1 MATKK
6 RKSTV
11 RRAAS
16 RKKQAQQ
23 RLPAGL
29 GTLFAGLLLIVL
41 AFVQGDSVWRALHDV
56 LFGLFG
62 CGSFVLGAAVCCLAV
77 QYTRGEDL
85 LPKIFK
91 LVLGLIFASGTVIVF
106 SGIQPQGLSAFQ
118 MVAACYEN
126 GVSAWLGGGALGAV
140 LGGSLLLLCGR
151 PAANLI
157 MIVLALCVSL
167 YIFDRTPAEVWQW
180 LCAVFGGARARGA
193 ALAQQSAERRA
204 ERAAA
209 RAAETEDEPD
219 EGSEDEETEDE
230 PEDTGFR
237 LGLPD
242 WLSGIRS
249 WGHKVTEEME
259 AEDEGAAPQ
268 PAPAQPVAQP
278 EPEPPVITPVKVSA
292 PRPRAAFDVDLG
304 PDHTEVKEGG
314 SEPIE
319 PLIVGPGGTFGQDPL
334 RQARKPAPQPIVPDA
349 VETDAADFFAKPAE
363 PVHPAAES
371 FDTPVMTPVVPTIQ
385 PEAPAEP
392 SAPDAVEMPETAAIQ
407 PAVPQAP
414 ARVSAENA
422 VAMRSAPDA
431 DGWISITAEPVEE
444 KDISSLV
451 AAAMEKPAASEQA
464 AAQTPVEDAEPV
476 DTFQYQYPPIELFE
490 RSPDESD
497 PTAQDEL
504 KANAQKL
511 VDTLESFGV
520 RTRVLDI
527 SRGPAV
533 TRYEVQPMAGVKISR
548 ITSLADDIALN
559 LAVADVRMEAPIPG
573 KPAVGIEV
581 PNHKRQAVYI
591 RSVFESQSFLRM
603 SSPLGIAL
611 GKDIAGVA
619 QVADLCKM
627 PHLLIAGSTGSGK
640 SVCVNSII
648 MSLVF
653 RSSPEDVKLLLID
666 PKVVELAEYNGIPH
680 LLMPVVTEPKKAAGA
695 LGSAV
700 QEMERRYRMFAENN
714 VRDIKSFNKLA
725 AERPDLEKMPYIAI
739 VIDELADLMMVVGK
753 DVEDSICRIA
763 QKARAA
769 GMHLIVATQRP
780 SVDVITGLIKAN
792 IPSRIAFAVSSQ
804 VDSRTILDGA
814 GAEKL
819 LGQGDMLF
827 MPVGAP
833 KPTRIQGTFVRDEEI
848 SRVLDFIKSSAT
860 VQYDEAMIEA
870 MEKHAIQDGKKGSS
884 GADSDE
890 DSDSDPMF
898 KQAVEVVIDAGQA
911 STSLLQRR
919 CKLGYARA
927 ARIMDEME
935 QKGVIGPYEGAK
947 PRAVLISRQQWLEM
961 QMNQPE
967 E

>member
-6 RKSTV
+6 RKTTTRRST
-11 RRAAS
+11 S
-16 RKKQAQQ
+16 RKKRAEQ

-29 GTLFAGLLLIVL
+29 GTLFAGLLLVGL
-41 AFVQGDSVWRALHDV
+41 AFVEGDSVWKTLHQV

-77 QYTRGEDL
+77 LYTRGEDL
-85 LPKIFK
+85 LPHICK
-91 LVLGLIFASGTVIVF
+91 LALGLVFASGTVIVF
-106 SGIQPQGLSAFQ
+106 SDIQPQGLSAFQ
-118 MVAACYEN
+118 MVAACYQN
-126 GVSAWLGGGALGAV
+126 GYQAWLSGGALGAV
-140 LGGSLLLLCGR
+140 LGGNLLLLCGR
-151 PAANLI
+151 PAANFI
-157 MIVLALCVSL
+157 MLVLALCVSL
-167 YIFDRTPAEVWQW
+167 YIFDLTPAEVWQW
-180 LCAVFGGARARGA
+180 LCDVSGGVHAKGVAVYEQGA
-193 ALAQQSAERRA
+193 ARRAERRA
-204 ERAAA
+204 ERQAAQE
-209 RAAETEDEPD
+209 AADEYDETEDLEEYENEAEAEEP
-219 EGSEDEETEDE
+219 
-230 PEDTGFR
+230 FR

-242 WLSGIRS
+242 WMSGVLH
-249 WGHKVTEEME
+249 WGHKVTQELEQ
-259 AEDEGAAPQ
+259 APDSPAGAPD
-268 PAPAQPVAQP
+268 QPVQPQP
-278 EPEPPVITPVKVSA
+278 EPQAAPAVTPVRVRAS
-292 PRPRAAFDVDLG
+292 RPRAPFDVDLG
-304 PDHTEVKEGG
+304 PDSTEVKEGG

-319 PLIVGPGGTFGQDPL
+319 PFIPGPGGTFGMDPL
-334 RQARKPAPQPIVPDA
+334 RAAPKPTIRPIVPDA
-349 VETDAADFFAKPAE
+349 VETAAEDFFAKPE
-363 PVHPAAES
+363 ETPAAETTEQQPRPVPGNP
-371 FDTPVMTPVVPTIQ
+371 FDTPIARP
-385 PEAPAEP
+385 ADPAEP
-392 SAPDAVEMPETAAIQ
+392 AAAAAPIQ
-407 PAVPQAP
+407 PVMPTPQP
-414 ARVSAENA
+414 DQPTRVSAEH
-422 VAMRSAPDA
+422 AMAQRSDPDA

-444 KDISSLV
+444 KDINSLV

-464 AAQTPVEDAEPV
+464 AATAPAEEAEPV
-476 DTFQYQYPPIELFE
+476 DTYQYQYPPIELFE
-490 RSPDESD
+490 KSKEESD
-497 PTAQDEL
+497 PNAEDEL

-527 SRGPAV
+527 SRGPSV

-581 PNHKRQAVYI
+581 PNHKRSAVSI

-603 SSPLGIAL
+603 TSPLGIAL

-680 LLMPVVTEPKKAAGA
+680 LLMPVVTEPRKAAGA

-725 AERPDLEKMPYIAI
+725 VERPDLEKMPYIAI

-753 DVEDSICRIA
+753 DVEDSIC
-763 QKARAA
+763 
-769 GMHLIVATQRP
+769 
-780 SVDVITGLIKAN
+780 
-792 IPSRIAFAVSSQ
+792 RIAFAVSSQ

-898 KQAVEVVIDAGQA
+898 QQAVEVVIDAGQA

-935 QKGVIGPYEGAK
+935 MRGIIGPHEGAK

>member
-6 RKSTV
+6 RKSTA

-157 MIVLALCVSL
+157 MLVLALCVSL

-219 EGSEDEETEDE
+219 EGSEDEEAEDE

-278 EPEPPVITPVKVSA
+278 EPETPVITPVKVSA

-304 PDHTEVKEGG
+304 PAHTAVQEGG
-314 SEPIE
+314 SEPSE
-319 PLIVGPGGTFGQDPL
+319 PRIVGPGGTFGQDPL
-334 RQARKPAPQPIVPDA
+334 RPARKPAPQPIVPDA

-392 SAPDAVEMPETAAIQ
+392 STPDAVEMPETAAIQ
-407 PAVPQAP
+407 PAVPAAQGH
-414 ARVSAENA
+414 VSAENA

-581 PNHKRQAVYI
+581 PNHKKTPVYI

-603 SSPLGIAL
+603 TSPLGIAL

-648 MSLVF
+648 MSLLF

-680 LLMPVVTEPKKAAGA
+680 LLMPVVTEPRKAAGA

-700 QEMERRYRMFAENN
+700 QEMERRYRLFAENN

-725 AERPDLEKMPYIAI
+725 AEQPELEKMPYIAI
-739 VIDELADLMMVVGK
+739 IIDELADLMMVVGK

>member
-1 MATKK
+1 MSGAGVDTTQGGVF
-6 RKSTV
+6 TV
-11 RRAAS
+11 TCMVTDADGNTTTLALTDTLIDPNAPPLVERQEDPSPPVGPAFDPLKPVPKPIIKEDPETGKTHAYVYETITEAVGDPAAYGG
-16 RKKQAQQ
+16 RLTGGVAQQ
-23 RLPAGL
+23 IFAGRYGFVSQQGDDTLTLSPIAVTREGVDVAAAGYDTRYPGSCIISQTATDSRGNKTTVYLQYTFLPAGSPPW
-29 GTLFAGLLLIVL
+29 V
-41 AFVQGDSVWRALHDV
+41 DYDPSD
-56 LFGLFG
+56 
-62 CGSFVLGAAVCCLAV
+62 
-77 QYTRGEDL
+77 
-85 LPKIFK
+85 P
-91 LVLGLIFASGTVIVF
+91 TV
-106 SGIQPQGLSAFQ
+106 
-118 MVAACYEN
+118 
-126 GVSAWLGGGALGAV
+126 
-140 LGGSLLLLCGR
+140 
-151 PAANLI
+151 
-157 MIVLALCVSL
+157 
-167 YIFDRTPAEVWQW
+167 
-180 LCAVFGGARARGA
+180 
-193 ALAQQSAERRA
+193 
-204 ERAAA
+204 
-209 RAAETEDEPD
+209 EP
-219 EGSEDEETEDE
+219 GSELEE
-230 PEDTGFR
+230 PE
-237 LGLPD
+237 
-242 WLSGIRS
+242 
-249 WGHKVTEEME
+249 V
-259 AEDEGAAPQ
+259 
-268 PAPAQPVAQP
+268 
-278 EPEPPVITPVKVSA
+278 
-292 PRPRAAFDVDLG
+292 
-304 PDHTEVKEGG
+304 
-314 SEPIE
+314 
-319 PLIVGPGGTFGQDPL
+319 
-334 RQARKPAPQPIVPDA
+334 
-349 VETDAADFFAKPAE
+349 VE
-363 PVHPAAES
+363 
-371 FDTPVMTPVVPTIQ
+371 
-385 PEAPAEP
+385 
-392 SAPDAVEMPETAAIQ
+392 
-407 PAVPQAP
+407 
-414 ARVSAENA
+414 
-422 VAMRSAPDA
+422 
-431 DGWISITAEPVEE
+431 
-444 KDISSLV
+444 
-451 AAAMEKPAASEQA
+451 
-464 AAQTPVEDAEPV
+464 
-476 DTFQYQYPPIELFE
+476 TFQYQYPSIELFE
-490 RSPDESD
+490 KSAEEGD
-497 PTAQDEL
+497 PGAQDEL

-527 SRGPAV
+527 SRGPSV

-581 PNHKRQAVYI
+581 PNHKKTAVSI
-591 RSVFESQSFLRM
+591 RSIFESQSFLRM
-603 SSPLGIAL
+603 TSPLGIAL

-619 QVADLCKM
+619 QVTDLCKM

-648 MSLVF
+648 MSLLF

-680 LLMPVVTEPKKAAGA
+680 LLMPVVTEPRKAAGA

-700 QEMERRYRMFAENN
+700 QEMERRYRLFAENN

-725 AERPDLEKMPYIAI
+725 AEQPELEKMPYIAI
-739 VIDELADLMMVVGK
+739 IIDELADLMMVVGK

-870 MEKHAIQDGKKGSS
+870 MEKHAIQDGKKGGG
-884 GADSDE
+884 GADAEE
-890 DSDSDPMF
+890 DAGSDPMF
-898 KQAVEVVIDAGQA
+898 KQAVDVVIDAGQA

-935 QKGVIGPYEGAK
+935 QKSIIGPYEGAK

>member
-6 RKSTV
+6 RKSTA

-29 GTLFAGLLLIVL
+29 GTLFAGLLLVVL

-118 MVAACYEN
+118 MAAACYEN

-157 MIVLALCVSL
+157 MLVLALCVSL

-209 RAAETEDEPD
+209 RAAEAEDEPD

-278 EPEPPVITPVKVSA
+278 EPETPVITPVKASA

-334 RQARKPAPQPIVPDA
+334 RPARKPAPQPIVPDA

-371 FDTPVMTPVVPTIQ
+371 FDTPVMTPVMPTIQ

-407 PAVPQAP
+407 PAVPAAQGH
-414 ARVSAENA
+414 VSAENA

-961 QMNQPE
+961 QMNQPDE
-967 E
+967 

>member
-157 MIVLALCVSL
+157 MLVLALCVSL

-219 EGSEDEETEDE
+219 EGSEDEEAEDE
-230 PEDTGFR
+230 SEDTGFR

-334 RQARKPAPQPIVPDA
+334 RPARKPAPQPIVPDA

-407 PAVPQAP
+407 PAVPAAQGH
-414 ARVSAENA
+414 VSAENA

-581 PNHKRQAVYI
+581 PNHKKTPVYI

-603 SSPLGIAL
+603 TSPLGIAL

-648 MSLVF
+648 MSLLF

-680 LLMPVVTEPKKAAGA
+680 LLMPVVTEPRKAAGA

-700 QEMERRYRMFAENN
+700 QEMERRYRLFAENN

-725 AERPDLEKMPYIAI
+725 AEQPELEKMPYIAI
-739 VIDELADLMMVVGK
+739 IIDELADLMMVVGK

-961 QMNQPE
+961 QMNQPDE
-967 E
+967 

>member
-6 RKSTV
+6 RKSTA

-62 CGSFVLGAAVCCLAV
+62 CGSFALGAAVCCLAV

-91 LVLGLIFASGTVIVF
+91 LVLGLIFANGTVIVF

-157 MIVLALCVSL
+157 MLVLALCVSL

-219 EGSEDEETEDE
+219 EGSEDEEAEDE
-230 PEDTGFR
+230 SEDTGFR

-334 RQARKPAPQPIVPDA
+334 RPARKPAPQPIVPDA

-935 QKGVIGPYEGAK
+935 MRGIIGPHEGAK

>member
-6 RKSTV
+6 RKSTA

-118 MVAACYEN
+118 MAAACYEN

-157 MIVLALCVSL
+157 MLVLALCVSL

-209 RAAETEDEPD
+209 RAAEAEDEPD
-219 EGSEDEETEDE
+219 EGSEDEEAEDE

-278 EPEPPVITPVKVSA
+278 EPETPVITPVKVSA

-334 RQARKPAPQPIVPDA
+334 RPARKPAPQPIVPDA

-407 PAVPQAP
+407 PAVPAAQGH
-414 ARVSAENA
+414 VSAENA

-680 LLMPVVTEPKKAAGA
+680 LLMPVVTEPRKAAGA

-700 QEMERRYRMFAENN
+700 QEMERRYRLFAENN

-725 AERPDLEKMPYIAI
+725 AEQPELEKMPYIAI
-739 VIDELADLMMVVGK
+739 IIDELADLMMVVGK

-898 KQAVEVVIDAGQA
+898 QQAVEVVIDAGQA

-935 QKGVIGPYEGAK
+935 MRGIIGPHEGAK

>member
-6 RKSTV
+6 RKSTA

-29 GTLFAGLLLIVL
+29 GTLFAGLLLVVL

-157 MIVLALCVSL
+157 MLVLALCVSL

-278 EPEPPVITPVKVSA
+278 EPETPVITPVKVSA

-334 RQARKPAPQPIVPDA
+334 RPARKPAPQPIVPDA

-581 PNHKRQAVYI
+581 PNHKKTAVSI
-591 RSVFESQSFLRM
+591 RSIFESQSFLRM
-603 SSPLGIAL
+603 TSPLGIAL

-619 QVADLCKM
+619 QVTDLCKM

-648 MSLVF
+648 MSLLF

-680 LLMPVVTEPKKAAGA
+680 LLMPVVTEPRKAAGA

-700 QEMERRYRMFAENN
+700 QEMERRYRLFAENN

-725 AERPDLEKMPYIAI
+725 AEQPELEKMPYIAI
-739 VIDELADLMMVVGK
+739 IIDELADLMMVVGK

-870 MEKHAIQDGKKGSS
+870 MEKHAIQDGKKGGG
-884 GADSDE
+884 GADAEE
-890 DSDSDPMF
+890 DAGSDPMF
-898 KQAVEVVIDAGQA
+898 KQAVDVVIDAGQA

>member
-6 RKSTV
+6 RKSTA
-11 RRAAS
+11 RRASS
-16 RKKQAQQ
+16 RKKRAEQ

-29 GTLFAGLLLIVL
+29 GTLFAGLLLVVL

-85 LPKIFK
+85 IPKIFK
-91 LVLGLIFASGTVIVF
+91 LVLGLVFASGTVIVF
-106 SGIQPQGLSAFQ
+106 SGLQTQGLSAFQ
-118 MVAACYEN
+118 MVAACYRN
-126 GVSAWLGGGALGAV
+126 GVDAWLGGGALGAL
-140 LGGSLLLLCGR
+140 LGGNLLLLCGR

-157 MIVLALCVSL
+157 MLVLALCASL
-167 YIFDRTPAEVWQW
+167 YIFDLTPAEVWQW
-180 LCAVFGGARARGA
+180 LCGAFGGVHAKGA
-193 ALAQQSAERRA
+193 AIAQRSAERRA

-209 RAAETEDEPD
+209 RAELEAEEELDEP
-219 EGSEDEETEDE
+219 EEEETEEEE
-230 PEDTGFR
+230 PETPAFH
-237 LGLPD
+237 LGIPD
-242 WLSGIRS
+242 WLSGVRN
-249 WGHKVTEEME
+249 WGHKVTEELE
-259 AEDEGAAPQ
+259 AQEPAAQSEAQAAQQ
-268 PAPAQPVAQP
+268 PLAQP
-278 EPEPPVITPVKVSA
+278 EPAAPAITPVKVSTS
-292 PRPRAAFDVDLG
+292 RPRASFDVDLG
-304 PDHTEVKEGG
+304 PDPSEVKAGG

-319 PLIVGPGGTFGQDPL
+319 PLIVGPGGTFGQNPL
-334 RQARKPAPQPIVPDA
+334 RPEPKPAPQPIVQDP
-349 VETDAADFFAKPAE
+349 VITDAADFFTKPE
-363 PVHPAAES
+363 P
-371 FDTPVMTPVVPTIQ
+371 PVQ
-385 PEAPAEP
+385 PETQPVSVSQEIPAVP
-392 SAPDAVEMPETAAIQ
+392 IQ
-407 PAVPQAP
+407 PAVPA

-422 VAMRSAPDA
+422 VAVRGEPDA
-431 DGWISITAEPVEE
+431 DGWISITAEPVDE
-444 KDISSLV
+444 KEINTLV

-464 AAQTPVEDAEPV
+464 AAAAPAEEAEPV
-476 DTFQYQYPPIELFE
+476 DVFQYKYPPIELFE
-490 RSPDESD
+490 RSPEEAD
-497 PTAQDEL
+497 TAAQDEL
-504 KANAQKL
+504 QANARKL

-520 RTRVLDI
+520 HTKMRDI

-533 TRYEVQPMAGVKISR
+533 TRYELQPMAGVKISR

-573 KPAVGIEV
+573 KAAVGIEV
-581 PNHKRQAVYI
+581 PNRKRQAVNI
-591 RSVFESQSFLRM
+591 RSVFESQSFQRM
-603 SSPLGIAL
+603 TSPLGIAL
-611 GKDIAGVA
+611 GKDIAGTA

-700 QEMERRYRMFAENN
+700 QEMERRYRLFAENN
-714 VRDIKSFNKLA
+714 VRDIKSFNRLA
-725 AERPDLEKMPYIAI
+725 AESPDLEKMPYIAI
-739 VIDELADLMMVVGK
+739 IIDELADLMMVVGK

-804 VDSRTILDGA
+804 VDSRTILDGS

-870 MEKHAIQDGKKGSS
+870 MEKHTIQDGKKGGS
-884 GADSDE
+884 GADADDE
-890 DSDSDPMF
+890 TDTDPMYN
-898 KQAVEVVIDAGQA
+898 QAVEVVIDAGQA

-935 QKGVIGPYEGAK
+935 MRGIIGPHEGAK

>member
-1 MATKK
+1 M
-6 RKSTV
+6 
-11 RRAAS
+11 
-16 RKKQAQQ
+16 
-23 RLPAGL
+23 PAGL
-29 GTLFAGLLLIVL
+29 GTLFVGLLLIVL
-41 AFVQGDSVWRALHDV
+41 AFVEGDSVWKNAHQI

-62 CGSFVLGAAVCCLAV
+62 CGSFVLGAAVCYLAIL
-77 QYTRGEDL
+77 YTRGQDL
-85 LPKIFK
+85 LMQVFK
-91 LVLGLIFASGTVIVF
+91 LLLGLIFASGTVIVF
-106 SGIQPQGLSAFQ
+106 SDIPADLTAAQ
-118 MVAACYEN
+118 MIAACYQN
-126 GVSAWLGGGALGAV
+126 GANAWLGGGV
-140 LGGSLLLLCGR
+140 LGTLLGGNLLLLCGR
-151 PAANLI
+151 PAANLV
-157 MIVLALCVSL
+157 MAVLALCASL
-167 YIFDRTPAEVWQW
+167 YIFDITPAECWQW
-180 LCAVFGGARARGA
+180 LCNVGGGVHEKGVAVYEQNA
-193 ALAQQSAERRA
+193 ARRA
-204 ERAAA
+204 ERLAA
-209 RAAETEDEPD
+209 RQAEEEYCTEEPAGD
-219 EGSEDEETEDE
+219 YDDNFDEEDV
-230 PEDTGFR
+230 PG
-237 LGLPD
+237 GIPVPG
-242 WLSGIRS
+242 WLSGVFS
-249 WGHKVTEEME
+249 WGHKVTKEME
-259 AEDEGAAPQ
+259 GEAEPAPVDDSLGYEPPAPVEPE
-268 PAPAQPVAQP
+268 PAPARPAP
-278 EPEPPVITPVKVSA
+278 AFEPVKVTSNH
-292 PRPRAAFDVDLG
+292 PRAAFDIDLG
-304 PDHTEVKEGG
+304 PDTSVSEGG

-334 RQARKPAPQPIVPDA
+334 RSAPKPTPPPIVADPVVTA
-349 VETDAADFFAKPAE
+349 AADFFAKDAPQPEEPAPA
-363 PVHPAAES
+363 PV
-371 FDTPVMTPVVPTIQ
+371 FDTSIVQPTAPVVQPQ
-385 PEAPAEP
+385 MPQPPEA
-392 SAPDAVEMPETAAIQ
+392 APIQ
-407 PAVPQAP
+407 PAVP
-414 ARVSAENA
+414 RVSAENA
-422 VAMRSAPDA
+422 VAFRSAPDE

-444 KDISSLV
+444 KDINSLV
-451 AAAMEKPAASEQA
+451 AAAMEKPAVSEQA
-464 AAQTPVEDAEPV
+464 AATAPTEEAEPV
-476 DTFQYQYPPIELFE
+476 DSYEYQYPPIELFE
-490 RSPDESD
+490 KSQEESD
-497 PTAQDEL
+497 PGAQEEL

-527 SRGPAV
+527 SRGPSV
-533 TRYEVQPMAGVKISR
+533 TRYELQPMAGVKISR

-581 PNHKRQAVYI
+581 PNHKKTPVYI
-591 RSVFESQSFLRM
+591 RSIFESQSFLRM
-603 SSPLGIAL
+603 TSPLGIAL

-619 QVADLCKM
+619 QVTDLCKM

-648 MSLVF
+648 MSLLF

-680 LLMPVVTEPKKAAGA
+680 LLMPVVTEPRKAAGA

-700 QEMERRYRMFAENN
+700 QEMERRYRLFAENN

-725 AERPDLEKMPYIAI
+725 AEQPELEKMPYIAI
-739 VIDELADLMMVVGK
+739 IIDELADLMMVVGK

-833 KPTRIQGTFVRDEEI
+833 KPTRIQGTFVRDEES

-870 MEKHAIQDGKKGSS
+870 MEKHAIQDGKKGGG
-884 GADSDE
+884 GADAEE
-890 DSDSDPMF
+890 DAGSDPMF
-898 KQAVEVVIDAGQA
+898 KQAVDVVIDAGQA

-935 QKGVIGPYEGAK
+935 QKSIIGPYEGAK

>member
-6 RKSTV
+6 RKSTA

-29 GTLFAGLLLIVL
+29 GTLFAGLLLVVL

-157 MIVLALCVSL
+157 MLVLALCVSL

-219 EGSEDEETEDE
+219 EGSEDEEAEDE
-230 PEDTGFR
+230 PEDVGFR

-278 EPEPPVITPVKVSA
+278 EPETPVITPVKVSA

-334 RQARKPAPQPIVPDA
+334 RPARKPAPQPIVPDA

-407 PAVPQAP
+407 PAVPAAQGH
-414 ARVSAENA
+414 VSAENA

-884 GADSDE
+884 SADSDE

-961 QMNQPE
+961 QMNQPDE
-967 E
+967 

>member
-6 RKSTV
+6 RKSTA

-29 GTLFAGLLLIVL
+29 GTLFAGLLLVVL

-118 MVAACYEN
+118 MAAACYEN

-157 MIVLALCVSL
+157 MLVLALCVSL

-219 EGSEDEETEDE
+219 EGSEDEEAEDE
-230 PEDTGFR
+230 PEDAGFR

-278 EPEPPVITPVKVSA
+278 EPETPVITPVKVSA

-334 RQARKPAPQPIVPDA
+334 RPARKPAPQPIVPDA

-407 PAVPQAP
+407 PAVPAAQGH
-414 ARVSAENA
+414 VSAENA

-680 LLMPVVTEPKKAAGA
+680 LLMPVVTEPRKAAGA

-700 QEMERRYRMFAENN
+700 QEMERRYHLFAENN

-725 AERPDLEKMPYIAI
+725 ASRPDLEKMPYIAI
-739 VIDELADLMMVVGK
+739 IIDELADLMMVVGK

-884 GADSDE
+884 SADSDE

-961 QMNQPE
+961 QMNQPDE
-967 E
+967 

>member
-6 RKSTV
+6 RKSTA

-29 GTLFAGLLLIVL
+29 GTLFAGLLLVVL

-118 MVAACYEN
+118 MAAACYEN

-157 MIVLALCVSL
+157 MLVLALCVSL

-209 RAAETEDEPD
+209 RAAEAEDEPD
-219 EGSEDEETEDE
+219 EGSEDEEAEDE
-230 PEDTGFR
+230 PEDVGFR

-278 EPEPPVITPVKVSA
+278 EPETPVITPVKVSA

-334 RQARKPAPQPIVPDA
+334 RPARKPAPQPIVPDA

-407 PAVPQAP
+407 PAVPAAQGH
-414 ARVSAENA
+414 VSAENA

-680 LLMPVVTEPKKAAGA
+680 LLMPVVTEPRKAAGA

-700 QEMERRYRMFAENN
+700 QEMERRYRLFAENN

-725 AERPDLEKMPYIAI
+725 AEQPELEKMPYIAI
-739 VIDELADLMMVVGK
+739 IIDELADLMMVVGK

-961 QMNQPE
+961 QMNQPDE
-967 E
+967 

>member
-6 RKSTV
+6 RKSTA
-11 RRAAS
+11 RRASS
-16 RKKQAQQ
+16 RKKRAEQ

-29 GTLFAGLLLIVL
+29 GTLFAGLLLVVL

-85 LPKIFK
+85 IPKIFK
-91 LVLGLIFASGTVIVF
+91 LVLGLVFASGTVIVF
-106 SGIQPQGLSAFQ
+106 SGLQTQGLSAFQ
-118 MVAACYEN
+118 MVAACYRN
-126 GVSAWLGGGALGAV
+126 GVDAWLGGGALGAL
-140 LGGSLLLLCGR
+140 LGGNLLLLCGR

-157 MIVLALCVSL
+157 MLVLALCASL
-167 YIFDRTPAEVWQW
+167 YIFDLTPAEVWQW
-180 LCAVFGGARARGA
+180 LCGAFGGVHAKGA
-193 ALAQQSAERRA
+193 AIAQRSAERRA

-209 RAAETEDEPD
+209 RAELEAEEELDEP
-219 EGSEDEETEDE
+219 EEEETEEEE
-230 PEDTGFR
+230 PETPAFH
-237 LGLPD
+237 LGIPD
-242 WLSGIRS
+242 WLSGVRN
-249 WGHKVTEEME
+249 WGHKVTEELE
-259 AEDEGAAPQ
+259 AQEPAAQSEAQAAQQ
-268 PAPAQPVAQP
+268 PLAQP
-278 EPEPPVITPVKVSA
+278 EPAAPAITPVKVSTS
-292 PRPRAAFDVDLG
+292 RPRASFDVDLG
-304 PDHTEVKEGG
+304 PDPSEVKAGG

-319 PLIVGPGGTFGQDPL
+319 PLIVGPGGTFGQNPL
-334 RQARKPAPQPIVPDA
+334 RPEPKPAPQPIVQDP
-349 VETDAADFFAKPAE
+349 VITDAADFFTKPE
-363 PVHPAAES
+363 P
-371 FDTPVMTPVVPTIQ
+371 PVQ
-385 PEAPAEP
+385 PETQPVSVSQEIPAVP
-392 SAPDAVEMPETAAIQ
+392 IQ
-407 PAVPQAP
+407 PAVPA

-422 VAMRSAPDA
+422 VAMRGEPDA
-431 DGWISITAEPVEE
+431 DGWISITTEPVDE
-444 KDISSLV
+444 KEINTLV

-464 AAQTPVEDAEPV
+464 AAAAPAEEAEPV
-476 DTFQYQYPPIELFE
+476 DVFQYKYPPIELFE
-490 RSPDESD
+490 RSPEEAD
-497 PTAQDEL
+497 TAAQDEL
-504 KANAQKL
+504 QANARKL

-520 RTRVLDI
+520 HTKMRDI

-533 TRYEVQPMAGVKISR
+533 TRYELQPMAGVKISR

-573 KPAVGIEV
+573 KAAVGIEV
-581 PNHKRQAVYI
+581 PNRKRQAVNI
-591 RSVFESQSFLRM
+591 RSVFESQSFQRM
-603 SSPLGIAL
+603 TSPLGIAL
-611 GKDIAGVA
+611 GKDIAGTA

-700 QEMERRYRMFAENN
+700 QEMERRYRLFAENN
-714 VRDIKSFNKLA
+714 VRDIKSFNRLA
-725 AERPDLEKMPYIAI
+725 AESPDLEKMPYIAI
-739 VIDELADLMMVVGK
+739 IIDELADLMMVVGK

-804 VDSRTILDGA
+804 VDSRTILDGS

-870 MEKHAIQDGKKGSS
+870 MEKHTIQDGKKGGS
-884 GADSDE
+884 GADADDE
-890 DSDSDPMF
+890 TDTDPMYN
-898 KQAVEVVIDAGQA
+898 QAVEVVIDAGQA

-935 QKGVIGPYEGAK
+935 QNGIIGPSEGAK

-961 QMNQPE
+961 QMNRPDE
-967 E
+967 G

>member
-1 MATKK
+1 M
-6 RKSTV
+6 
-11 RRAAS
+11 
-16 RKKQAQQ
+16 
-23 RLPAGL
+23 PAGL

-41 AFVQGDSVWRALHDV
+41 AFVEGNSVWKSLHEV

-62 CGSFVLGAAVCCLAV
+62 CGSFVLGAAVCYLAI

-85 LPKIFK
+85 LGQVFK
-91 LVLGLIFASGTVIVF
+91 LLLGLIFASGTVIVF
-106 SGIQPQGLSAFQ
+106 SDIPADIPAAR
-118 MVAACYEN
+118 MVAECYQN
-126 GVSAWLGGGALGAV
+126 GVTAWLGGGALGAL
-140 LGGSLLLLCGR
+140 LGGNLLLLCGR
-151 PAANLI
+151 PAANLV
-157 MIVLALCVSL
+157 MVVLALCASL
-167 YIFDRTPAEVWQW
+167 YIFDITPAELWQW
-180 LCAVFGGARARGA
+180 VCELGGGVHEKGVAVYEQNA
-193 ALAQQSAERRA
+193 ARRA

-209 RAAETEDEPD
+209 RQAEEEAAALEAGE
-219 EGSEDEETEDE
+219 E
-230 PEDTGFR
+230 PEASDDAEDPSGFAAP
-237 LGLPD
+237 G
-242 WLSGIRS
+242 WLSGVFS
-249 WGHKVTEEME
+249 WGHKVTKELEGE
-259 AEDEGAAPQ
+259 AEPEPVDDSLGYEEPAPAPAPTPAAPQ
-268 PAPAQPVAQP
+268 EAPAF
-278 EPEPPVITPVKVSA
+278 TPVQVGT
-292 PRPRAAFDVDLG
+292 PHPRASFDIDLG
-304 PDHTEVKEGG
+304 PDSTPVVEGG

-319 PLIVGPGGTFGQDPL
+319 PFIVGPGGTFGQDPL
-334 RQARKPAPQPIVPDA
+334 RKAAPRAIVKPVVPDA
-349 VETDAADFFAKPAE
+349 VETAAEDFFAKPEE
-363 PVHPAAES
+363 PVQTVA
-371 FDTPVMTPVVPTIQ
+371 
-385 PEAPAEP
+385 PEAPAPVVTPGIPVQPEAAEQSEAEGPDSIFRTPTLPTTDEP
-392 SAPDAVEMPETAAIQ
+392 S
-407 PAVPQAP
+407 VPV
-414 ARVSAENA
+414 RVMADN
-422 VAMRSAPDA
+422 VMAMRSAPDE
-431 DGWISITAEPVEE
+431 DGWISITSEPVEE
-444 KDISSLV
+444 KDINTLV
-451 AAAMEKPAASEQA
+451 AAAMEKPAVGEQA
-464 AAQTPVEDAEPV
+464 AATAPAEEPEAAESY
-476 DTFQYQYPPIELFE
+476 QYQYPGIDLFE
-490 RSPDESD
+490 KAPEESD
-497 PTAQDEL
+497 PNAQDEL

-527 SRGPAV
+527 SRGPSV

-581 PNHKRQAVYI
+581 PNHKKTAVSI
-591 RSVFESQSFLRM
+591 RSIFESQSFLRM
-603 SSPLGIAL
+603 TSPLGIAL

-619 QVADLCKM
+619 QVTDLCKM

-648 MSLVF
+648 MSLLF
-653 RSSPEDVKLLLID
+653 RSSPEDVKLILID

-680 LLMPVVTEPKKAAGA
+680 LLMPVVTEPRKAAGA

-700 QEMERRYRMFAENN
+700 QEMERRYRLFAENN

-725 AERPDLEKMPYIAI
+725 ATDPMLEKMPYIAI
-739 VIDELADLMMVVGK
+739 IIDELADLMMVVGK

-819 LGQGDMLF
+819 LGMGDMLF

-833 KPTRIQGTFVRDEEI
+833 KPIRIQGTFVRDEEI
-848 SRVLDFIKSSAT
+848 SRVLDFIKQSAT

-870 MEKHAIQDGKKGSS
+870 MEKHAIMDGKKGASS
-884 GADSDE
+884 ADADE
-890 DSDSDPMF
+890 ETGSDPML

-935 QKGVIGPYEGAK
+935 QKGIIGPYEGAK

-961 QMNQPE
+961 QMNQPDE
-967 E
+967 A

>member
-6 RKSTV
+6 RKSTA

-29 GTLFAGLLLIVL
+29 GTLFAGLLLVVL

-118 MVAACYEN
+118 MAAACYEN

-157 MIVLALCVSL
+157 MLVLALCVSL

-209 RAAETEDEPD
+209 RAAEAEDEPD
-219 EGSEDEETEDE
+219 EGSEDEEAEDE

-268 PAPAQPVAQP
+268 PAPAQPVAQS
-278 EPEPPVITPVKVSA
+278 EPETPVITPVKVSA

-334 RQARKPAPQPIVPDA
+334 RPARKPAPQPIVPDA

-407 PAVPQAP
+407 PAVPAAQGH
-414 ARVSAENA
+414 VSAENA

-961 QMNQPE
+961 QMNQPDE
-967 E
+967 

>member
-1 MATKK
+1 M
-6 RKSTV
+6 
-11 RRAAS
+11 
-16 RKKQAQQ
+16 
-23 RLPAGL
+23 PAGL

-41 AFVQGDSVWRALHDV
+41 AFVEGSSVWKSLHEV

-62 CGSFVLGAAVCCLAV
+62 CGSFVLGAAVCYLAIL
-77 QYTRGEDL
+77 YTRGEDL
-85 LPKIFK
+85 LGQVFK
-91 LVLGLIFASGTVIVF
+91 LLLGLIFASGTVIVF
-106 SGIQPQGLSAFQ
+106 SDIPADIPAAR
-118 MVAACYEN
+118 MVAECYQN
-126 GVSAWLGGGALGAV
+126 GVTAWLGGGALGAL
-140 LGGSLLLLCGR
+140 LGGNLLLLCGR
-151 PAANLI
+151 PAANLV
-157 MIVLALCVSL
+157 MVVLALCASL
-167 YIFDRTPAEVWQW
+167 YIFDITPAELWQW
-180 LCAVFGGARARGA
+180 VCELGGGVHEKGVAVYEQNA
-193 ALAQQSAERRA
+193 ARRA

-209 RAAETEDEPD
+209 RQAEEEAAALEAGE
-219 EGSEDEETEDE
+219 E
-230 PEDTGFR
+230 PEASDDGEEPSGFAAP
-237 LGLPD
+237 G
-242 WLSGIRS
+242 WLSGVFS
-249 WGHKVTEEME
+249 WGHKVTKELEGE
-259 AEDEGAAPQ
+259 AEPEPVDDSLGYEEPAPAPAPTPAAPQ
-268 PAPAQPVAQP
+268 EAPAF
-278 EPEPPVITPVKVSA
+278 TPVQVGT
-292 PRPRAAFDVDLG
+292 PHPRASFDIDLG
-304 PDHTEVKEGG
+304 PDSTPVVEGG

-319 PLIVGPGGTFGQDPL
+319 PFIVGPGGTFGQDPL
-334 RQARKPAPQPIVPDA
+334 RKAAPRAIVKPVVPDA
-349 VETDAADFFAKPAE
+349 VETAAEDFFAKPEE
-363 PVHPAAES
+363 PVQTVAPVAPA
-371 FDTPVMTPVVPTIQ
+371 PVVTPGIPVQ
-385 PEAPAEP
+385 PEAAEQPEAEGPDSIFRTPTLPTTDEP
-392 SAPDAVEMPETAAIQ
+392 S
-407 PAVPQAP
+407 VPV
-414 ARVSAENA
+414 RVMADN
-422 VAMRSAPDA
+422 VMAMRSAPDE
-431 DGWISITAEPVEE
+431 DGWISITSEPVEE
-444 KDISSLV
+444 KDINTLV
-451 AAAMEKPAASEQA
+451 AAAMEKPAVGEQA
-464 AAQTPVEDAEPV
+464 AATAPAEEPEAAESY
-476 DTFQYQYPPIELFE
+476 QYQYPGIDLFE
-490 RSPDESD
+490 KAPEESD
-497 PTAQDEL
+497 PNAQDEL

-527 SRGPAV
+527 SRGPSV

-581 PNHKRQAVYI
+581 PNHKKTPVYI
-591 RSVFESQSFLRM
+591 RSVFESQAFLRM
-603 SSPLGIAL
+603 TSPLGIAL

-648 MSLVF
+648 MSLLF
-653 RSSPEDVKLLLID
+653 RSSPEDVKLILID

-680 LLMPVVTEPKKAAGA
+680 LLMPVITEPKKAAGA
-695 LGSAV
+695 LSSAV
-700 QEMERRYRMFAENN
+700 QEMERRYHLFAENN

-725 AERPDLEKMPYIAI
+725 ATDPMLEKMPYIAI
-739 VIDELADLMMVVGK
+739 IIDELADLMMVVGK

-870 MEKHAIQDGKKGSS
+870 MEKHAIQDGKKGSG
-884 GADSDE
+884 GADAEE
-890 DSDSDPMF
+890 DAGSDPMF
-898 KQAVEVVIDAGQA
+898 KQAVDVVIDAGQA

-935 QKGVIGPYEGAK
+935 QKSIIGPYEGAK

>member
-6 RKSTV
+6 RKSTA

-29 GTLFAGLLLIVL
+29 GTLFAGLLLVVL

-118 MVAACYEN
+118 MAAACYEN

-157 MIVLALCVSL
+157 MLVLALCVSL

-209 RAAETEDEPD
+209 RAAEAEDEPD
-219 EGSEDEETEDE
+219 EGSEDEEAEDE
-230 PEDTGFR
+230 PEDAGFR

-278 EPEPPVITPVKVSA
+278 EPETPVITPVKVSA

-334 RQARKPAPQPIVPDA
+334 RPARKPAPQPIVPDA

-363 PVHPAAES
+363 PAQPTAES
-371 FDTPVMTPVVPTIQ
+371 FDTPVMTPVMPTIQ

-870 MEKHAIQDGKKGSS
+870 MEKHAIQDGKKGGG
-884 GADSDE
+884 GADAEE
-890 DSDSDPMF
+890 DAGSDPMF
-898 KQAVEVVIDAGQA
+898 KQAVDVVIDAGQA

-961 QMNQPE
+961 QMNQPDE
-967 E
+967 

>member
-6 RKSTV
+6 RKSTA

-118 MVAACYEN
+118 MAAACYEN

-157 MIVLALCVSL
+157 MLVLALCVSL

-204 ERAAA
+204 ARAAA

-278 EPEPPVITPVKVSA
+278 EPETPVITPVKVSA

-334 RQARKPAPQPIVPDA
+334 RPARKPAPQPIVPDA

-961 QMNQPE
+961 QMNQPDE
-967 E
+967 

>member
-6 RKSTV
+6 RKSTA

-29 GTLFAGLLLIVL
+29 GTLFAGLLLVVL

-118 MVAACYEN
+118 MAAACYEN

-157 MIVLALCVSL
+157 MLVLALCVSL

-209 RAAETEDEPD
+209 RAAEAEDEPD
-219 EGSEDEETEDE
+219 EGSEDEEAEDE

-278 EPEPPVITPVKVSA
+278 EPETPVITPVKVSA

-334 RQARKPAPQPIVPDA
+334 RPARKPAPQPIVPDA

-407 PAVPQAP
+407 PAVLAAQGH
-414 ARVSAENA
+414 VSAENA

-884 GADSDE
+884 SADSDE

-961 QMNQPE
+961 QMNQPDE
-967 E
+967 

>member
-118 MVAACYEN
+118 MAAACYEN

-157 MIVLALCVSL
+157 MLVLALCVSL

-334 RQARKPAPQPIVPDA
+334 RPARKPAPQPIVPDA

-392 SAPDAVEMPETAAIQ
+392 STPDAVEMPETAAIQ
-407 PAVPQAP
+407 PAVPAAQGH
-414 ARVSAENA
+414 VSAENA

-961 QMNQPE
+961 QMNQPDE
-967 E
+967 

>member
-6 RKSTV
+6 RKSTA

-29 GTLFAGLLLIVL
+29 GTLFAGLLLVVL

-118 MVAACYEN
+118 MAAACYEN

-157 MIVLALCVSL
+157 MLVLALCVSL

-209 RAAETEDEPD
+209 RAAEAEDEPD
-219 EGSEDEETEDE
+219 EGSEDEEAEDE
-230 PEDTGFR
+230 PEDAGFR

-278 EPEPPVITPVKVSA
+278 EPETPVITPVKVSA

-334 RQARKPAPQPIVPDA
+334 RPARKPAPQPIVPDA

-407 PAVPQAP
+407 PAVPAAQGH
-414 ARVSAENA
+414 VSAENA

-725 AERPDLEKMPYIAI
+725 AERLDLEKMPYIAI

-961 QMNQPE
+961 QMNQPDE
-967 E
+967 

>member
-6 RKSTV
+6 RKSTA

-29 GTLFAGLLLIVL
+29 GTLFAGLLLVVL

-118 MVAACYEN
+118 MAAACYEN

-157 MIVLALCVSL
+157 MLVLALCVSL

-219 EGSEDEETEDE
+219 EGSEDEEAEDE

-278 EPEPPVITPVKVSA
+278 EPETPVITPVKVSA

-334 RQARKPAPQPIVPDA
+334 RPARKPAPQPIVPDA

-407 PAVPQAP
+407 PAVPAAQGH
-414 ARVSAENA
+414 VSAENA

-680 LLMPVVTEPKKAAGA
+680 LLMPVVTEPRKAAGA

-700 QEMERRYRMFAENN
+700 QEMERRYRLFAENN

-725 AERPDLEKMPYIAI
+725 AEQPELEKMPYIAI
-739 VIDELADLMMVVGK
+739 IIDELADLMMVVGK

-961 QMNQPE
+961 QMNQPDE
-967 E
+967 